1 MRHAALTVLLSCL
14 LFNVVLVHAEEPE
27 PGRQVEQTFQSAGD
41 PAMKLGYLLYLPE
54 NYGKANERSPLL
66 LFLHGSGERGSDL
79 SLVKVHGPPK
89 LIAQG
94 QHLPFV
100 VVSPQCPDKQ
110 GWSVK
115 TLLGLL
121 DDLEARYSI
130 DKDRLY
136 VTGLSMGGFGTWSL
150 IAAEPDRFAAAVPV
164 CGHSHP
170 NGAQPAS
177 RVPTWIVVGDRDHVG
192 LVGNSLG
199 MVNSLQAMHADV
211 KFTIYSGVG
220 HDSWTQTYGT
230 PELYEWLLR
239 HRVSDRIATAK

>member
-1 MRHAALTVLLSCL
+1 MRSVVLTVLLTCSVCRA
-14 LFNVVLVHAEEPE
+14 VTVCAEEPR
-27 PGRQVEQTFQSAGD
+27 PGKQIEQSFQNTGD
-41 PAMKLGYLLYLPE
+41 PTQKLGYLLYLPE
-54 NYGKANERSPLL
+54 NYGKSNERSPLL
-66 LFLHGSGERGSDL
+66 LFLHGAGERGSDL

-100 VVSPQCPDKQ
+100 VVSPQCPEKQ
-110 GWSVK
+110 GWNAQV
-115 TLLGLL
+115 LLALL

-130 DKDRLY
+130 DKDRVY
-136 VTGLSMGGFGTWSL
+136 VTGLSMGGAGTWAL
-150 IAAEPDRFAAAVPV
+150 VAEEPDRFAAAVPV

-170 NGAQPAS
+170 LAARLAA
-177 RVPTWIVVGDRDHVG
+177 RVPTWIVVGDRDVAL

-211 KFTIYSGVG
+211 KFTNYCGVG

-230 PELYEWLLR
+230 PELYEWMLR
-239 HRVSDRIATAK
+239 HRVSDRRLAAP